1 MTFVQP
7 LSLMAWHRAEF
18 QHFKAQGACP
28 KAALILN
35 SCTLRHQLIS
45 TNPPLEQHF
54 TPNAVSPDP
63 QNYDLIL
70 SGKKREISSK
80 LALNVAY
87 NVVRSQIALPSFLP
101 SWLSLNPKSYPIVC
115 AYNNHDVLA
124 PHTDLTGVQHQQ
136 TLHTPSF
143 SVFFYYIFCLCDT
156 FAVVA
161 SRKDKMIFVFLSCL
175 LSLF

>member
-1 MTFVQP
+1 MCTRPIQ
-7 LSLMAWHRAEF
+7 AI
-18 QHFKAQGACP
+18 
-28 KAALILN
+28 LI
-35 SCTLRHQLIS
+35 SCTLRHRLIS

-70 SGKKREISSK
+70 SGKKRGILSK

-87 NVVRSQIALPSFLP
+87 NVIRSQIAMPSFIP

-115 AYNNHDVLA
+115 AYHEHDVLA
-124 PHTDLTGVQHQQ
+124 PHTDPTGAQHEQ
-136 TLHTPSF
+136 TLHIPSF
-143 SVFFYYIFCLCDT
+143 SVNFNYILRLYDT

-161 SRKDKMIFVFLSCL
+161 SQQDKMIFVFLSHL